1 MLPTLTGIL
10 ETQEKFFPP
19 IQEDITFLN
28 INTFS
33 LTVNLNSLKTYIQRL
48 TQMKTHVHK
57 FSSRQVHLN
66 DFDSSND
73 FLTLPDSLITST
85 REAVFFTWQTL
96 EMQLSQVDPVRYPEM
111 YQALDDR
118 AAIMFETWMQFRYV
132 GRQC

>member
-1 MLPTLTGIL
+1 
-10 ETQEKFFPP
+10 
-19 IQEDITFLN
+19 
-28 INTFS
+28 
-33 LTVNLNSLKTYIQRL
+33 
-48 TQMKTHVHK
+48 MKTHVHK

-66 DFDSSND
+66 DFDSSSN
-73 FLTLPDSLITST
+73 FLTIPDALISYT